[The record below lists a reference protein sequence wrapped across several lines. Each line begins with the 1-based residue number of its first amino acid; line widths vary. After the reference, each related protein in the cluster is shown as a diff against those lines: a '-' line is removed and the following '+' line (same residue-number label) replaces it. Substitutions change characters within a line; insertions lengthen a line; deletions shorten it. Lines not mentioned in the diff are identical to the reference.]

1 MFLDATS
8 FSTENY
14 DRVLTGWSRLDL
26 VSGVTLD
33 ASIEYCDGGPF
44 RTHLKQEFGWTIDD
58 DGQASGCPTD
68 LAEHGEK
75 SISSDGTVSFTP
87 GVDVNFS
94 GTGGSGRVTVGR
106 FSDRPRNAGGISES
120 NVSRYRVVIVA
131 APGLSFDNTTEVR
144 FKVSEFGGINSPSNV
159 TVYSRPV
166 PGTGSF
172 SPLTTSAS
180 GTGEIVAET
189 GSFGELVFASDTDP
203 LPVELARFEATAT
216 DGGAR
221 LTWQTASEQN
231 NAGFEVQ
238 RRVEDPSEAD
248 SETSAWTKV
257 SYVESKAEGG
267 TTTESMSYSYVA
279 EDLPVGTHQFRLK
292 QVDLA
297 GTSTF
302 TDPVS
307 VAVDMQEALKLNAPV
322 PNPVLGSATLSFAIK
337 EQKETRITLYNTL
350 GQQVATIYQGA
361 PQAGERQTVQFDAR
375 ALPSGTYFLR
385 LQAGRRM
392 KTERVTVVR

>member
-1 MFLDATS
+1 
-8 FSTENY
+8 
-14 DRVLTGWSRLDL
+14 
-26 VSGVTLD
+26 
-33 ASIEYCDGGPF
+33 
-44 RTHLKQEFGWTIDD
+44 
-58 DGQASGCPTD
+58 
-68 LAEHGEK
+68 
-75 SISSDGTVSFTP
+75 
-87 GVDVNFS
+87 
-94 GTGGSGRVTVGR
+94 
-106 FSDRPRNAGGISES
+106 
-120 NVSRYRVVIVA
+120 
-131 APGLSFDNTTEVR
+131 
-144 FKVSEFGGINSPSNV
+144 V
-159 TVYSRPV
+159 TVYRRPV

-172 SPLTTSAS
+172 SPLTTSAP

-203 LPVELARFEATAT
+203 LPVEMARFEATAT

-231 NAGFEVQ
+231 NAGFGVQ
-238 RRVEDPSEAD
+238 RRVEDPSEAN
-248 SETSAWTKV
+248 SEKSAWTKV

-279 EDLPVGTHQFRLK
+279 EDLPVATHQFRLK
-292 QVDLA
+292 QVDLD

-307 VAVDMQEALKLNAPV
+307 VAVDMQEALKLNAPA

-337 EQKETRITLYNTL
+337 EQKETRITPYNTL

-385 LQAGRRM
+385 LQAGRQA